1 MYCQLL
7 EEAVKRV
14 KNETVEKPK
23 EVNIDINITGVLP
36 KTYVDSE
43 RQRMDLYRRLS
54 RATSTEMLE
63 ALAKDITDAFGPMPK
78 SVQIMFG
85 LAEIK
90 IFARLWS
97 IQSIITKSPDV
108 IFTIDDMSKLGPLM
122 GRGVGGAGSVRIADE
137 KTVHLRLPA
146 SYLEPETLVNVL
158 RNLLNPNAPKP
169 EPKKPEPPKPQPSRL
184 NPGASI
190 RRRL

>member
-1 MYCQLL
+1 
-7 EEAVKRV
+7 
-14 KNETVEKPK
+14 
-23 EVNIDINITGVLP
+23 
-36 KTYVDSE
+36 VDSE

-54 RATSTEMLE
+54 RAASLEMLE
-63 ALAKDITDAFGPMPK
+63 ALSKDVVDAFGPMPK
-78 SVQIMFG
+78 AVQIMFG

-90 IFARLWS
+90 IWARQWS
-97 IQSIITKSPDV
+97 IVSIITKSPDV
-108 IFTIDDMSKLGPLM
+108 IFTIEDMGKLGPLL
-122 GRGVGGAGSVRIADE
+122 GKGVSGGAGSVRIADE

-146 SYLEPETLVNVL
+146 SYLEAETLIAVL

-169 EPKKPEPPKPQPSRL
+169 EVAKPVVAAVGKGPTKTA